1 MKLFV
6 NGREIEVPASAMQK
20 RIVEF
25 LREDLDLTGAKNAC
39 DIGACGA
46 CTILVNDE
54 PMRICVKL
62 VKDFAGARILT
73 IEGLAAPDGTL
84 HPLQQAFVD
93 CGAIQCGY
101 CTPGMVLT
109 AHAFLLKNPRP
120 MREQIRSAIFKNLCR
135 CTGYQQI
142 IDAVEQAAPYYQ
154 KQTETREDGN
164 SLSPQRSAGRELGRG
179 ATTPEKTEVSATAA
193 SSPRPY
199 PPVEERETKR
209 AEGAHI
215 SASTRTPVTRSA
227 AT

>member
-6 NGREIEVPASAMQK
+6 NGKEIKVPASAMEK

-54 PMRICVKL
+54 PNRICVKL
-62 VKDFAGARILT
+62 VKNFGGQRILT
-73 IEGLAAPDGTL
+73 IEGMAAPDCTL
-84 HPLQQAFVD
+84 HPLQQAFLD

-109 AHAFLLKNPRP
+109 AHAFLLKNPCP
-120 MREQIRSAIFKNLCR
+120 TREQIRQAIFKNLCR

-142 IDAVEQAAPYYQ
+142 IDAVEKAAPHYQ
-154 KQTETREDGN
+154 SVASGVSPDVEDGILP
-164 SLSPQRSAGRELGRG
+164 SGPASDISKLAELTTTFPPGRMPGSTAG
-179 ATTPEKTEVSATAA
+179 
-193 SSPRPY
+193 
-199 PPVEERETKR
+199 
-209 AEGAHI
+209 
-215 SASTRTPVTRSA
+215 
-227 AT
+227 

>member
-6 NGREIEVPASAMQK
+6 NGKEIEIPAAAMEK

-39 DIGACGA
+39 DVGACGA

-54 PMRICVKL
+54 PCRICIKL
-62 VKDFAGARILT
+62 VKDFAGERILT

-120 MREQIRSAIFKNLCR
+120 TREQIRHAIFKNLCR

-142 IDAVEQAAPYYQ
+142 IDAIEKAAPHYQ
-154 KQTETREDGN
+154 RVASGILPDVEDGN
-164 SLSPQRSAGRELGRG
+164 LPSGTANEISTRPELSTVSPSAGCPALRQAG
-179 ATTPEKTEVSATAA
+179 
-193 SSPRPY
+193 SP
-199 PPVEERETKR
+199 PPLEF
-209 AEGAHI
+209 
-215 SASTRTPVTRSA
+215 
-227 AT
+227 

>member
-6 NGREIEVPASAMQK
+6 NGKEIKVPASAMEK

-54 PMRICVKL
+54 PNRICVKL
-62 VKDFAGARILT
+62 VKNFGGQRILT
-73 IEGLAAPDGTL
+73 IEGMAAPDGTL
-84 HPLQQAFVD
+84 HPLQQAFLD

-109 AHAFLLKNPRP
+109 AHAFLLKNPCP
-120 MREQIRSAIFKNLCR
+120 TREQIRQAIFKNLCR

-142 IDAVEQAAPYYQ
+142 IDAVEKAAPHYQ
-154 KQTETREDGN
+154 SVASGVSPDVEDGILP
-164 SLSPQRSAGRELGRG
+164 SGPASDISKLAELTTTFPPGRMPGSTAG
-179 ATTPEKTEVSATAA
+179 
-193 SSPRPY
+193 
-199 PPVEERETKR
+199 
-209 AEGAHI
+209 
-215 SASTRTPVTRSA
+215 
-227 AT
+227 